1 MLVVLWCVPRSVSTA
16 FEKMIWSTRSFRVVS
31 EPCIDMYKSSKSS
44 SNKEAAAKRSAESLF
59 NELAEAAKSEDIFVK
74 EMAYHAE
81 PLLSD
86 MALQRMKHVFL
97 TRAPRLSI
105 PSLCKMRPTFSED
118 QPGFFGQLKLLR
130 RVMALSDD
138 RPLVIDA
145 TSLTLHPK
153 MEVQNFYD
161 TIGRKMPIGVLSWE
175 PGEMTEWT
183 GREEWHTE
191 AEQSRSFQPSKK
203 EHTLDQFPKQV
214 VDQIETN
221 TLVYEEIL
229 ACGRGSEYWNK

>member
-31 EPCIDMYKSSKSS
+31 EPCIELYKSSKSS
-44 SNKEAAAKRSAESLF
+44 FDQEAAAKRSAESLF

-105 PSLCKMRPTFSED
+105 PSLYKMRPTFSED

-145 TSLTLHPK
+145 TNLTLHPK
-153 MEVQNFYD
+153 MEVQKFYE
-161 TIGRKMPIGVLSWE
+161 TIGRTMPVGALSWE
-175 PGEMTEWT
+175 PGKMKEWT
-183 GREEWHTE
+183 GREEWHVQ
-191 AEQSRSFQPSKK
+191 AGRSRSFQPSEKQSRF
-203 EHTLDQFPKQV
+203 DQLPKQV
-214 VDQIETN
+214 IDQIETN

-229 ACGRGSEYWNK
+229 SCGRGSEYWNK

>member
-16 FEKMIWSTRSFRVVS
+16 FEKMIWSTETFRIVS
-31 EPCIDMYKSSKSS
+31 EPCIDLYKSSKSS
-44 SNKEAAAKRSAESLF
+44 SDKKAAAKRSAESLF

-86 MALQRMKHVFL
+86 MALQRIKHVFL

-105 PSLCKMRPTFSED
+105 PSLHKMRPTFSED
-118 QPGFFGQLKLLR
+118 QPGFFGQMKLLR

-145 TSLTLHPK
+145 TSLTLNPK
-153 MEVQNFYD
+153 VEVQQFYD
-161 TIGRKMPIGVLSWE
+161 TIGRTMPSGALSWK
-175 PGEMTEWT
+175 PGGMKEWT
-183 GREEWHTE
+183 GREVWHTE
-191 AEQSRSFQPSKK
+191 AGRSRSFQTSEKRYNY
-203 EHTLDQFPKQV
+203 DQLPKQV
-214 VDQIETN
+214 IDQIETN

-229 ACGRGSEYWNK
+229 ELGRGSKKCKK